1 MSLSIAAIERSGTNP
16 MKTRMFDKDGAL
28 YLQIPRIMAEGLTA
42 GDVEI
47 RRIGEGFIV
56 TLPAA
61 S

>member
-1 MSLSIAAIERSGTNP
+1 